1 MKIKLILFSLSI
13 FCSVMT
19 IQAQLPADLS
29 KIKSTQITDDQLAQ
43 FIQQAKSSGQGEE
56 DILSA
61 LKERGLPDAELQTL
75 SSRVASIMGGGSKT
89 DNASDTEIPS
99 ASRKTPESKSPL
111 KDKKETTVSKVFGA
125 ELFSGASPLFVPNLN
140 IATPLNYRVGP
151 GDELLLEVYGNN
163 VFTQKLMVS
172 REGLINVR
180 YAGLI
185 NANGTT
191 IEALSNTVKTRLGK
205 YIPSLNSGASKL
217 QLTLGNIRSINVS
230 VVGAVKK
237 PGSLTLPSLATL
249 FNALYATG
257 GPLDNGSFRTI
268 ELIRGNKKIV
278 EADLYDYLL
287 KGDQSANIFLQDN
300 DLIRVPF
307 AQHQVQLSGLCNRP
321 GTYEFKSSDKVS
333 NLLDFAGGF
342 TAKAYRGRLT
352 GTRNGILVKEIIDI
366 SADQFGQFSL
376 NHGDSLHVD
385 SLVDKYLNRVIV
397 KGAIYKPGTY
407 AWTNGLQL
415 IEVIKKAAGLKE
427 DAFLGR
433 VNILR
438 TYENLEKENISVDL
452 RPILKGTASFEL
464 KNDDQIT
471 VYSAY
476 ELKDQFTVA
485 INGEVRNPGSFPY
498 ADSLTLQQLILLA
511 GGFTDRSVPASI
523 EVARQKKQVDIT
535 KADLPTSE
543 IMAVA
548 LVTDLSKVGA
558 DFYLQPND
566 IITVK
571 TDPSKKPQIKVLING
586 QVLYPGAYVL
596 ETRQDRLSKV
606 LNRAGGLLPVA
617 DQQGVKILRNNLIQ
631 DTAQLNKLIKKQT
644 KKDSTLA
651 DNTDLVTATTEIA
664 VDVLGALAK
673 PGSNYDIIL
682 EDGDEIIIP
691 RLKNVVAVTGEV
703 LKPVNVQF
711 TPGKEFRYYISSAG
725 GFSAKARKSKSF
737 VVYSNGRS
745 KKTGNFLGIF
755 RNYPK
760 VTPGSTVVVAAKPVR
775 DGKFDAAK
783 AGVLISALSALATT
797 LVLLKGL

>member
-1 MKIKLILFSLSI
+1 MKIKLLFFSLAIICSI
-13 FCSVMT
+13 MML
-19 IQAQLPADLS
+19 QAQLPADLS

-56 DILSA
+56 DILIA

-75 SSRVASIMGGGSKT
+75 SSRVSSIMGGGSKS
-89 DNASDTEIPS
+89 DNALNSEITS

-163 VFTQKLMVS
+163 VFTQKLLVS
-172 REGLINVR
+172 REGMINVR
-180 YAGLI
+180 YAGLL

-191 IEALSNTVKTRLGK
+191 IEALTNTVKTRLSK
-205 YIPSLNSGASKL
+205 YIPSLSGGSSKL
-217 QLTLGNIRSINVS
+217 QITLGAVRSINVS

-237 PGSLTLPSLATL
+237 PGSVTLPSLATL

-257 GPLDNGSFRTI
+257 GPLDNGSFRNI
-268 ELIRGNKKIV
+268 ELIRGNKKIL

-287 KGDQSANIFLQDN
+287 KGDQSFLQDN

-307 AQHQVQLSGLCNRP
+307 AQHQVLLSGLCNRP
-321 GTYEFKSSDKVS
+321 GIYEFKPTDKVS

-366 SADQFGQFSL
+366 SADQFGQYSL

-385 SLVDKYLNRVIV
+385 SLVDKYLNRVMV

-415 IEVIKKAAGLKE
+415 MDVIAKAAGLKE

-452 RPILKGTASFEL
+452 RPIIKGTASFEL
-464 KNDDQIT
+464 KNDDQVT

-617 DQQGVKILRNNLIQ
+617 DQQGVKIIRTSLMQ
-631 DTAQLNKLIKKQT
+631 DTAQINLLIKKQT
-644 KKDSTLA
+644 KKDTTLA
-651 DNTDLVTATTEIA
+651 ETADIKTTTTEIA
-664 VDVLGALAK
+664 VNLAGALAK

-691 RLKNVVAVTGEV
+691 QLKNVVAVTGEV

-711 TPGKEFRYYISSAG
+711 TPGKRFNYYVSSAG
-725 GFSAKARKSKSF
+725 GYSAKARKSKSF

-745 KKTGNFLGIF
+745 TKTGNFLGIF

-760 VTPGSTVVVAAKPVR
+760 VTPGSTVVVAAKPIR